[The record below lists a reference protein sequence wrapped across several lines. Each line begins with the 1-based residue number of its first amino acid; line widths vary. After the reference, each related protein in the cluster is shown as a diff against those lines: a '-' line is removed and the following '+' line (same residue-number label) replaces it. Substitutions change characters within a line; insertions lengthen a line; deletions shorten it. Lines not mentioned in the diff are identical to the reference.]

1 MISHVPSG
9 IGGEDVMNFFWPG
22 DMKNFRIKM
31 VLMPVRDKDKK
42 RLVFICCRNFSLVII
57 KETAAM
63 GKLCQKTAVTNISYS
78 HLSNLLGV

>member
-1 MISHVPSG
+1 
-9 IGGEDVMNFFWPG
+9 MNFFWPG

-63 GKLCQKTAVTNISYS
+63 GKFCQKTAVTNISYS
-78 HLSNLLGV
+78 TFPADIRKQRLYKLGL